1 MSVQTEIESAI
12 KFGGQIEALVVGK
25 GKYPTGDRE
34 ILLIG
39 YWSLIFDFHKGII
52 SLLVSGYHGSAFAL
66 VRPVMEV
73 LFRSHLTV
81 IGTDEEVQQLHDD
94 EYRVNFKELAPR
106 IDKAFALEGLLE
118 RIMDQARN
126 VFHSYTHGG
135 TMQLGRRFK
144 GNDIEANY
152 GDEAIIEV
160 IRSTTSAAWM
170 VNNLVLKYFK
180 CEDEWKAGNQ
190 LFYEWGTP

>member
-1 MSVQTEIESAI
+1 MSVQTEIQSAV
-12 KFGGQIEALVVGK
+12 KFGEQIETLVVRRDR
-25 GKYPTGDRE
+25 YPTGDRE

-52 SLLVSGYHGSAFAL
+52 SLLCSGYHGSAFAL

-73 LFRSHLTV
+73 LFRSHLA
-81 IGTDEEVQQLHDD
+81 IMGTDEEVQQLHKD

-118 RIMDQARN
+118 RIMDQARH

-135 TMQLGRRFK
+135 VMQLGRRFK
-144 GNDIEANY
+144 GNDIQANY
-152 GDEAIIEV
+152 AADAIIEV
-160 IRSTTSAAWM
+160 IRSTTSAVWM

-180 CEDEWKAGNQ
+180 FEDEWKAANE
-190 LFYEWGTP
+190 LFYKWGMP